1 MRSLMSIHPTAIVEE
16 GAKLGDGVR
25 IGPFCTVGENA
36 VLGEGAE
43 LVSHVVISGHTAIGA
58 RTKVYPFASLGSA
71 PQHLK
76 YDGEESRLAIG
87 SDCVIREH
95 VTMNPGTAF
104 GGMETVVGDH
114 CYFMVGSHVAHDCRI
129 GDNVIFINNATIG
142 GHCRIDDHVILG
154 GLAAVHQ
161 YVRIGQYAFVGGTSG
176 VENDVIPFGSVLGNR
191 AYLGGLNI
199 VGLKRHG
206 FAREDIHS
214 LRQAYRLLF
223 SNEGTL
229 AERVEDVGEMFPGHL
244 LIQTIVDFIRS
255 GSDRAL
261 CMPRNG
267 RGG

>member
-1 MRSLMSIHPTAIVEE
+1 MRSMMTIHPTAIVDG

-25 IGPFCTVGENA
+25 IGPYCIVGEN
-36 VLGEGAE
+36 VEIGDQVE
-43 LVSHVVISGHTAIGA
+43 LVSHVVIDGHTRIGA
-58 RTKVYPFASLGSA
+58 RAKIYPFASLGHA

-76 YDGEESRLAIG
+76 FAGDAGTLVIG
-87 SDCVIREH
+87 SDAVIREH
-95 VTMNPGTAF
+95 VTMNPGTPF
-104 GGMETVVGDH
+104 GGMETRVGDH
-114 CYFMVGSHVAHDCRI
+114 CYFMVATHVAHDCQV
-129 GDNVIFINNATIG
+129 GSHVVFANNATLA
-142 GHCRIDDHVILG
+142 GHCQVGDYAILG

-161 YVRIGQYAFVGGTSG
+161 WVRIGQYAFIGGTSG

-206 FAREDIHS
+206 FGREQIHT

-229 AERVEDVGEMFPGHL
+229 AERVEDVASLFPDHSL
-244 LIQTIVDFIRS
+244 VQEVVEFIRN